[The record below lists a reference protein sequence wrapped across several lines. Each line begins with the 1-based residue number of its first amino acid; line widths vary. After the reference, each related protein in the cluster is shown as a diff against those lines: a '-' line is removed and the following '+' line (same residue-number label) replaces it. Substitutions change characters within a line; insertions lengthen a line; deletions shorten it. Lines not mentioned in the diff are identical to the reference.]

1 MPAFITI
8 TDFKQVIN
16 KNPDTAQDAF
26 EKRIVEQFKKG
37 QIDIRTYKESIK
49 RLDFMFDVLSIRK
62 NIFGEKTDKDGNLKY
77 LGDLGKI
84 KKTEDS
90 KEKDPNVLTNLY
102 NFGKEKIGG
111 MFDE

>member
-1 MPAFITI
+1 MNVLD
-8 TDFKQVIN
+8 DFYLPLLDQEKTYLSKEYKLLKKN
-16 KNPDTAQDAF
+16 KIDTAEFEGF
-26 EKRIVEQFKKG
+26 EK
-37 QIDIRTYKESIK
+37 
-49 RLDFMFDVLSIRK
+49 
-62 NIFGEKTDKDGNLKY
+62 DKQGNLKY